1 MRTLDWMEEL
11 ADLSSNVPS
20 PLRVRVTVSEAPAF
34 DADVTLQVTKTLR
47 KAASTRLQT
56 GRLGTL
62 CDNTEGNSW

>member
-1 MRTLDWMEEL
+1 MRTLDWMENWL
-11 ADLSSNVPS
+11 ISAATYPS

-62 CDNTEGNSW
+62 YDNTEGYSW